1 MLKKMMY
8 EVNTRKSTATAMAH
22 VGLSFLTAPLLTL
35 STSLQVSN
43 PMARVTLEDLAR
55 AGKSGRTA
63 IDDG

>member
-1 MLKKMMY
+1 MLKNMMY

-22 VGLSFLTAPLLTL
+22 ASLSFLTAPLLTL

-43 PMARVTLEDLAR
+43 PMARVTLDDLAR
-55 AGKSGRTA
+55 ANKSGRTA